1 MDYTSRHQV
10 PLDSQK
16 KTLAEQGIGLD
27 KLVVVNRV
35 VQDNMPGAVSLEQ
48 VREETDKDPVL
59 SKVMQRL
66 MDHDQDP
73 SDKTHIRQDSVL
85 RECTQPRGAH
95 IHTVRCILQVLGQ

>member
-27 KLVVVNRV
+27 DEVVVNRV
-35 VQDNMPGAVSLEQ
+35 MQYNMPGAVSLEQ

-59 SKVMQRL
+59 SKVKQLLR
-66 MDHDQDP
+66 DHDQDP
-73 SDKTHIRQDSVL
+73 SDKTLIRQDSML
-85 RECTQPRGAH
+85 GECTQPRGAH
-95 IHTVRCILQVLGQ
+95 IHTVRCILQFLGQ